1 MARNSKPDPRP
12 FPSKAEVIAF
22 IQDSPTP
29 VGKREIARAFQIK
42 GGDRIPLKAL
52 LRELKQEG
60 VLERG
65 QRRKVRPRGYLPSVA
80 VLEVSGIDED
90 GELLARPAVWDEDL
104 APPTIYLAPETRSRA
119 ALAPGDRV
127 LAKLR
132 RIEDQVYEAQPI
144 RKIAKL
150 PSRVL
155 GIYEIGDQGGRLRPT
170 DKRAKRDYI
179 LHARDAM
186 GAEPGELVLAEV
198 RQGRPR
204 LGLREVRV
212 TERLGALGDT
222 HTLSLIAI
230 HEHEL
235 PVEFSPEALA
245 EAAATGPAEL
255 GTRADLR
262 ALPLVTIDGADAR
275 DFDDAVWAEPDS
287 DPGHRGGWHL
297 LVAIADVA

>member
-1 MARNSKPDPRP
+1 MARDKKPDSRP

-65 QRRKVRPRGYLPSVA
+65 QRRKVRPRGHLPSVA
-80 VLEVSGIDED
+80 VLEVSGVDED
-90 GELLARPAVWDEDL
+90 GELLARPAVWDDDS
-104 APPTIYLAPETRSRA
+104 APPTIFLAPEKRSRA
-119 ALAPGDRV
+119 ALAVGDRV

-132 RIEDQVYEAQPI
+132 RIEDRVYEAQPI

-155 GIYEIGDQGGRLRPT
+155 GIYEVGEDGGRLRPT

-179 LHARDAM
+179 LHQHDAM

-198 RQGRPR
+198 RQG
-204 LGLREVRV
+204 
-212 TERLGALGDT
+212 
-222 HTLSLIAI
+222 
-230 HEHEL
+230 
-235 PVEFSPEALA
+235 
-245 EAAATGPAEL
+245 
-255 GTRADLR
+255 
-262 ALPLVTIDGADAR
+262 
-275 DFDDAVWAEPDS
+275 
-287 DPGHRGGWHL
+287 
-297 LVAIADVA
+297 